1 MHRWCTPKYAHRR
14 ASRPLGSVGT
24 YLKRFYRRWQTR
36 PGPTPHPKRPRTS
49 ERVPTRPHRSTEPT
63 LTLRDISRYNTYKV
77 ALFLALRSTVCLLS
91 INQQAF
97 LRCGRIGRS
106 PRRVKTCV
114 GRSSSRK
121 SSTSSRHSFGECR
134 YQGCWVE
141 WHGCM
146 RAVVPLPVRGR
157 RKRMQRQSRSVGLI
171 TSFLMHGY
179 LRGLQNGWRFADSS
193 MANTPSTQRC

>member
-1 MHRWCTPKYAHRR
+1 M
-14 ASRPLGSVGT
+14 S
-24 YLKRFYRRWQTR
+24 
-36 PGPTPHPKRPRTS
+36 
-49 ERVPTRPHRSTEPT
+49 
-63 LTLRDISRYNTYKV
+63 TLRGRKGGRYKEGSRSGFVTDTPRYDARYDLKYPSLRHFGAQRSHLRKV
-77 ALFLALRSTVCLLS
+77 VTRSLRSYWGRHDPRVCLLS

-97 LRCGRIGRS
+97 LRCGRIGRG

-157 RKRMQRQSRSVGLI
+157 RKRMRRQSRSVGLI
-171 TSFLMHGY
+171 TSFRMHGY
-179 LRGLQNGWRFADSS
+179 LRGLQNGWRFAGSS
-193 MANTPSTQRC
+193 MANRPSTQRC